1 MHVLGNPETASS
13 RMLIVALDRT
23 HDGLFISF
31 ADGKSAFYSEVMLY
45 SLLDLAEA
53 ISKES

>member
-1 MHVLGNPETASS
+1 MTSTETMH
-13 RMLIVALDRT
+13 IVALNRT